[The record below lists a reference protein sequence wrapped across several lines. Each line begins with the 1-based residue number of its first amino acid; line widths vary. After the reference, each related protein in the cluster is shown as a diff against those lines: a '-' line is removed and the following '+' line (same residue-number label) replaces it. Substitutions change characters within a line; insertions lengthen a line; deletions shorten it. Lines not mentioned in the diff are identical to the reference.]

1 MTSVAAPKQR
11 GRVTSLAPAPVD
23 YALAAGAIVI
33 LVGVAA
39 AVARGQSEWAT
50 IPWSVWV
57 HLATISGALV
67 LTPVMLLRRRGDRLH
82 RLLGRLWIVL
92 MLTTAAISFGIR
104 GINHGGLSPIHL
116 LSAFVIIQAPLAGW
130 YAYKHD
136 IRRHRRVVRGMIG
149 GALLIAGGFTFPFG
163 RLLGHWFFG

>member
-1 MTSVAAPKQR
+1 M
-11 GRVTSLAPAPVD
+11 
-23 YALAAGAIVI
+23 I
-33 LVGVAA
+33 LVGLMA
-39 AVARGQSEWAT
+39 AVVRGRAEWAT
-50 IPWSVWV
+50 IPWPIWA

-82 RLLGRLWIVL
+82 RLLGRLWIFF

-136 IRRHRRVVRGMIG
+136 IRRHRIAVRGMIG
-149 GALLIAGGFTFPFG
+149 GALLIAGVFTFPFG
-163 RLLGHWFFG
+163 RLLGHWLFG